1 MKTKTEV
8 IFTPEQFAQMKSDEI
23 AAYIRANEK
32 TAIVGEKV
40 GVDRHVIRYKTKEDW
55 FVYTNPFIK

>member
-1 MKTKTEV
+1 MKIKTEV
-8 IFTPEQFAQMKSDEI
+8 VINPEQFAQMTSDEI
-23 AAYIRANEK
+23 AAYIRTNEN

-55 FVYTNPFIK
+55 FVYTNPYK

>member
-1 MKTKTEV
+1 MKTKTEA
-8 IFTPEQFAQMKSDEI
+8 IFTPEQFAQMKSEEI
-23 AAYIRANEK
+23 AAYIRANEN

-40 GVDRHVIRYKTKEDW
+40 GVDRHVIRYKTNQDW